1 VSDLN
6 KLLLRLL
13 AADVAF
19 WFAASII
26 AAPLSA
32 AAPACCRIFGIDL
45 TYMLGRDP
53 AVCGE
58 IRDADERNEAQALI
72 REERQR
78 ATQCAL
84 DAQASGRPFVYT
96 YRMLAPPDI
105 DLIVQAAA
113 GADGRRMLLKMGN
126 SKRQNI
132 RTIEACATLTVL
144 PDGKVRT
151 SGCTDV
157 AYHY

>member
-1 VSDLN
+1 MDVRTPAWLIVS
-6 KLLLRLL
+6 
-13 AADVAF
+13 
-19 WFAASII
+19 SIL

-32 AAPACCRIFGIDL
+32 SPACCRIFGIDL
-45 TYMLGRDP
+45 THLLGRDP

-58 IRDADERNEAQALI
+58 ILDADERNEAQALI
-72 REERQR
+72 REDRQR

-84 DAQASGRPFVYT
+84 EAQAAGRPFVYT

-105 DLIVQAAA
+105 DLIVQAVS

-126 SKRQNI
+126 TKHQNI
-132 RTIEACATLTVL
+132 RTIEACATLTVQ

-151 SGCTDV
+151 AGCEDV
-157 AYHY
+157 AYYY